1 MKYNSK
7 KWCSIFLIVC
17 LGIFTGCG
25 ASQVTNDSTS
35 SSPTVEELENNSKN
49 KDQVI
54 KEAIEVCEQVKIKV
68 EALEEID
75 TAMIYINHESV
86 LVALKLEKE
95 GVQIS
100 NEIRE
105 RVKLQVKA
113 VYPKA
118 ITIAIS
124 NDPEVY
130 QSISKLVRTFK
141 ENNMMNEFIRD
152 IKEIIDRL

>member
-1 MKYNSK
+1 MKYYSK

-17 LGIFTGCG
+17 LSMVTGCST
-25 ASQVTNDSTS
+25 SQETNDSTS

-86 LVALKLEKE
+86 LVALRLE
-95 GVQIS
+95 
-100 NEIRE
+100 NEETQVSEELKE
-105 RVKLQVKA
+105 RVKHQVKV